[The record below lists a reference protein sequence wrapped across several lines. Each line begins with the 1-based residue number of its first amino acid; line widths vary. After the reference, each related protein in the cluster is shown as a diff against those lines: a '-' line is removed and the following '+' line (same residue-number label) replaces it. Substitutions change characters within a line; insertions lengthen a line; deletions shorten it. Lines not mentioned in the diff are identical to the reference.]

1 MKQSELIAL
10 IERTAPLAIAA
21 PWDKSGV
28 QVALRHGR
36 ISTASPCALIRR
48 RNPSA
53 SRRPGGLK

>member
-28 QVALRHGR
+28 QVASARQDINRLAVCRQNRSWHR
-36 ISTASPCALIRR
+36 ILYSCL
-48 RNPSA
+48 
-53 SRRPGGLK
+53 

>member
-21 PWDKSGV
+21 PWDRSGV
-28 QVALRHGR
+28 QVA
-36 ISTASPCALIRR
+36 SASPCALIRR

-53 SRRPGGLK
+53 SRCPGGLK

>member
-28 QVALRHGR
+28 QVASARQD
-36 ISTASPCALIRR
+36 INSSPCALIRR

-53 SRRPGGLK
+53 SRCPGGLK

>member
-21 PWDKSGV
+21 PWDKSV
-28 QVALRHGR
+28 FRSLPHGR

-53 SRRPGGLK
+53 SRCPGGLK

>member
-28 QVALRHGR
+28 QVFR
-36 ISTASPCALIRR
+36 TAGYQPPRR
-48 RNPSA
+48 VP
-53 SRRPGGLK
+53 